1 MAEPLS
7 LKELKAEN
15 EADVAKNVKPTE
27 DEYIEIDPETEE
39 PIEAKAEEGDEE
51 EEEIE
56 DSETEELEAW
66 QQTEEDSEDN
76 KPVIDGSGWKKQR
89 LKTKALKAEISDKDS
104 KLEALEAKVAA
115 LTNPQVTP
123 TDLKRPTRDQYDYD
137 DNKFDEAM
145 DEYYEKKL
153 DQRLS
158 THTQTTQQVQ
168 AQQAAI
174 TKQKEIVEGHYDRAA
189 KLINDGKIKEEA
201 FRNGDQLIRNTLDLV
216 VPGRGDVLADQ
227 LISIL
232 SQAGEGSEKTWHYVG
247 ANAAPL
253 NTLRDKLI
261 ADPSGFLAVSY
272 LSGIQ
277 KEFSKPTRKRKSE
290 APAPAQQ
297 LKGDAPKA
305 AGKAQK
311 HYKKLTD
318 PGERVRFKRKQK
330 KAGVDVSKW

>member
-1 MAEPLS
+1 MAEPLT

-27 DEYIEIDPETEE
+27 DEYVEIDPETDE

-89 LKTKALKAEISDKDS
+89 LKTKALKAEISEKDS

-115 LTNPQVTP
+115 LTHPQVTP
-123 TDLKRPTRDQYDYD
+123 TDLKRPTREQYDYD
-137 DNKFDEAM
+137 DDKFDAAM
-145 DEYYEKKL
+145 DDYFEKKL

-158 THTQTTQQVQ
+158 THTQTTQQAQV
-168 AQQAAI
+168 QQAVI
-174 TKQKEIVEGHYDRAA
+174 SKQAEIVEGHYDRAA
-189 KLINDGKIKEEA
+189 KLINDGKIKEES
-201 FRNGDQLIRNTLDLV
+201 FRNGDQLIRNTLNLV
-216 VPGRGDVLADQ
+216 VPGRGDILADQ
-227 LISIL
+227 LISTL
-232 SQAGEGSEKTWHYVG
+232 TKPDEGFEKAWYYIG
-247 ANAAPL
+247 NNASAL
-253 NTLRDKLI
+253 NGLKDALMG
-261 ADPSGFLAVSY
+261 DPSGLTAVAYLAEIKAKTT
-272 LSGIQ
+272 LS
-277 KEFSKPTRKRKSE
+277 TRKRKSE

-311 HYKKLTD
+311 HYNKLTD
-318 PGERVRFKRKQK
+318 VGQRVRFKRKQK